1 MANIRRPLNPQY
13 LDDLIASARA
23 TRANPYSEGKLQAA
37 DVMVPLDDVT
47 RDESLQ
53 PRDGL
58 KETHTRALVAAIEE
72 GVDIPPV
79 VLYQLGD
86 ELVLADGWHRYAAHQ
101 RAGKNKIRADI
112 YEGDREDAVAHA
124 GAANVGDKL
133 GLTASEKV
141 RFLRALLKLPKYAKG
156 SDRALA
162 RMCGTSPSTVA
173 KYKREMQRG
182 GAEGVQNGQVNKDA
196 VSPAPAD
203 PGVIE
208 GVRQHLPAPGRVI
221 KRGADG
227 EDEIKPRPV
236 VPGELLTYSIP
247 QTAAEPAPAAL
258 RYVEAYTSRKRV
270 VGIGY
275 LRDLPPASIAVLTVP
290 VEIPSG
296 FLETFEPTCLV
307 PGGWLI
313 LPLAT
318 HSEAVWA
325 ALDKKGL
332 SLVAWAT
339 NPLGDVWMV
348 WGSATR
354 PRGLPRRITDLG
366 ELVSALDAGSGQL
379 VELS

>member
-1 MANIRRPLNPQY
+1 MANIRKPLDPSY

-23 TRANPYSEGKLQAA
+23 TRANPYSEGKLTAA

-72 GVDIPPV
+72 GVDVPAV
-79 VLYQLGD
+79 VLYQLGN
-86 ELVLADGWHRYAAHQ
+86 ELVLADGWHRFAAHQ

-112 YEGDREDAVAHA
+112 YEGDREDAIAHA

-141 RFLRALLKLPKYAKG
+141 RFLRSLLRLPKYAKN

-162 RMCGTSPSTVA
+162 RMVGTSPTTVA

-182 GAEGVQNGQVNKDA
+182 AEGVQNGQVNKNTG
-196 VSPAPAD
+196 SPPDAD

-208 GVRQHLPAPGRVI
+208 GVRQHQPPPGRVI
-221 KRGADG
+221 KRGAEG
-227 EDEIKPRPV
+227 EDEIKPRPIV
-236 VPGELLTYSIP
+236 TGDVLTYSLP
-247 QTAAEPAPAAL
+247 AAPADPVPAPL
-258 RYVEAYTSRKRV
+258 RYVEAHTSRKRV

-275 LRDLPPASIAVLTVP
+275 LRDLAPASIAVLTVP

-313 LPLAT
+313 LPLAVR
-318 HSEAVWA
+318 SEVMWA

-348 WGSATR
+348 WGAAPR
-354 PRGLPRRITDLG
+354 PRGLPRRINDLG